1 MKHSN
6 YPRVLFRGG
15 KDTGIIIIF
24 TKIQGLLYEGLK
36 LASRL
41 AIKILC
47 REIRVN
53 NPAILGLKGPV
64 LLAANHPNSFLDSIL
79 LDTLFKEPVW
89 ALARG
94 DAFRKKWHARL
105 LRSLRIFPVYRNSE
119 GVENLH
125 VNYQTFDTCVELFK
139 KNQIVTIYS
148 EALCVNEWHLRN
160 LKKGTARLA
169 IQAWE
174 AGVPLTVL
182 PVGINYSS
190 FRTIGKNVHI
200 NFGDPITAEK
210 IPVSK
215 SDGHRHQ
222 HFNQCL
228 QEELKK
234 LVYEIA
240 PGDTARLEQMLG
252 SPVHKLEKLLLV
264 PFALVGKIIHLP
276 IYYPLQQYTLKNFGE
291 TGHYDSVLTALL
303 LLAYPFYLLLILLV
317 LLTIGASFLTA
328 LLTIAGLPLFAW
340 CHVRTKKQFDFQ

>member
-6 YPRVLFRGG
+6 NPRVLFRGG

-24 TKIQGLLYEGLK
+24 TKNQGLLYQGLK

-41 AIKILC
+41 AIRLLC
-47 REIRVN
+47 RDIRIN
-53 NPAILGLKGPV
+53 NPAILETKGPV

-94 DAFRKKWHARL
+94 DAFKKKWHARL
-105 LRSLRIFPVYRNSE
+105 LQSLRIFPVYRTSE

-125 VNYQTFDTCVELFK
+125 VNYQTFNTCVALFK
-139 KNQIVTIYS
+139 QNQIVTIYS

-182 PVGINYSS
+182 PVGLNYSS
-190 FRTIGKNVHI
+190 FRTFGKNIHI
-200 NFGDPITAEK
+200 NFGEPITADR
-210 IPVSK
+210 IPLAK

-222 HFNQCL
+222 YFNQCL
-228 QEELKK
+228 QEELSK

-240 PGDTARLEQMLG
+240 PQD
-252 SPVHKLEKLLLV
+252 KEKLAQLLRV
-264 PFALVGKIIHLP
+264 PVSTVEKRILFPFALLGKILHVPL
-276 IYYPLQQYTLKNFGE
+276 YYPLQQFTLSHFGK
-291 TGHYDSVLTALL
+291 TGHYDSVLSALL
-303 LLAYPFYLLLILLV
+303 LLSYPLYLMFIGVLLV
-317 LLTIGASFLTA
+317 SQGISIVSA
-328 LLTIAGLPLFAW
+328 LLVIAGFPLFAW
-340 CHVRTKKQFDFQ
+340 CHVRTKNQFDV

>member
-6 YPRVLFRGG
+6 NPRVLFRGG
-15 KDTGIIIIF
+15 KDTSIIIIF
-24 TKIQGLLYEGLK
+24 TKIQSLLYEGLK

-41 AIKILC
+41 AIRLLC

-79 LDTLFKEPVW
+79 LDTLFNEPVW

-94 DAFRKKWHARL
+94 DAFHKKWHARL
-105 LRSLRIFPVYRNSE
+105 LRALRIYPVYRTSE

-125 VNYQTFDTCVELFK
+125 VNYQTFDTCVALFK
-139 KNQIVTIYS
+139 QNQIVTIYS

-190 FRTIGKNVHI
+190 FRLIGKNVHI
-200 NFGDPITAEK
+200 NFGEPITAARV
-210 IPVSK
+210 PLSK
-215 SDGHRHQ
+215 SDGHRHL

-240 PGDTARLEQMLG
+240 PTDTNRLTQLLE
-252 SPVHKLEKLLLV
+252 SPVSKIEKIILF
-264 PFALVGKIIHLP
+264 PFARIGQLIHWPLH
-276 IYYPLQQYTLKNFGE
+276 YPLQKFTLQKFGK
-291 TGHYDSVLTALL
+291 TGHYDSVLSALL
-303 LLAYPFYLLLILLV
+303 LLSYPVYLLLIVV
-317 LLTIGASFLTA
+317 LLWILGISLLPA
-328 LLTIAGLPLFAW
+328 LLIVATFPLLAW
-340 CHVRTKKQFDFQ
+340 SHIRTKKQFDFQ

>member
-6 YPRVLFRGG
+6 NPRVLFRGG
-15 KDTGIIIIF
+15 KDTVIIAIF

-36 LASRL
+36 LVSRL
-41 AIKILC
+41 AIKLLC

-53 NPAILGLKGPV
+53 NPAVLQLKGPI

-94 DAFRKKWHARL
+94 DAFNKKWHARL
-105 LRSLRIFPVYRNSE
+105 LSSLRIFPVYRTSE

-125 VNYQTFDTCVELFK
+125 VNYKTFDTCVALFK

-174 AGVPLTVL
+174 AGLPLTVL

-190 FRTIGKNVHI
+190 FRSIGKNVHI
-200 NFGDPITAEK
+200 NFGEPITAARV
-210 IPVSK
+210 PFTK
-215 SDGHRHQ
+215 SDGARHQ
-222 HFNQCL
+222 QFNQCL
-228 QEELKK
+228 QDELKK
-234 LVYEIA
+234 LVYEIS
-240 PGDTARLEQMLG
+240 PTDTEKLTQLLAF
-252 SPVHKLEKLLLV
+252 PVGKLEKRLLTPVASL
-264 PFALVGKIIHLP
+264 GRWIHWP
-276 IYYPLQQYTLKNFGE
+276 IHYPLQQFTLKKFGK
-291 TGHYDSVLTALL
+291 TGHYDAVLSSLL
-303 LLAYPFYLLLILLV
+303 LLTYPLYLLLLFSV
-317 LLTIGASFLTA
+317 LLYIGYSVIAAGMIIA
-328 LLTIAGLPLFAW
+328 LFPLSAW
-340 CHVRTKKQFDFQ
+340 CHIRTKKQFDFQ